1 MTNFPTLQAALHQ
14 ALLNKGP
21 AEAFKLIVL
30 REEAGTT
37 LTIAPI
43 DNLDP
48 DPKEITFLVEGDTVS
63 ALTDW
68 EPRESVVI
76 PMPVPQPRAR
86 FKGWFFRQL
95 FPRA

>member
-1 MTNFPTLQAALHQ
+1 MTNLPTLQTALHQ

-30 REEAGTT
+30 REELGTT

-43 DNLDP
+43 DNFEP
-48 DPKEITFLVEGDTVS
+48 EPKEITFLVEGDNVS

-76 PMPVPQPRAR
+76 PMPAPQPRAT
-86 FKGWFFRQL
+86 FKGWFFRQF